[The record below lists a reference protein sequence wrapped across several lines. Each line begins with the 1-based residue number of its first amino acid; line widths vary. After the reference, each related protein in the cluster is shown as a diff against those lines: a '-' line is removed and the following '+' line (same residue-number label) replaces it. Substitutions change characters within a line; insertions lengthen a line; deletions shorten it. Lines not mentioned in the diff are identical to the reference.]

1 MIVGGGGWT
10 TQLKNMLVKLDHSSN
25 FGLKH
30 ETSLKPPPPIHACIL
45 SWRELLPQKE
55 TISIENRCLSED
67 FKNRTSRW
75 LRIQLRDSCFK
86 QLLMLKDMKCPIFS
100 AKFNWTLG
108 AFFALSSHSS
118 TKRNKKHK
126 RKSWTRSGE
135 NWSKVLYIFWSIQPV
150 KEKKQNYWTIH
161 WSFSL
166 TENIASYQ
174 DS

>member
-1 MIVGGGGWT
+1 MRHPWNHH
-10 TQLKNMLVKLDHSSN
+10 LPNNMRV
-25 FGLKH
+25 
-30 ETSLKPPPPIHACIL
+30 IL
-45 SWRELLPQKE
+45 SWKGTVASKK

-126 RKSWTRSGE
+126 RKSWTRSGW
-135 NWSKVLYIFWSIQPV
+135 NWSKVLHIFLKHSTLRRKKNRTTEPSTGPFPSQKTSHHTKIPKYIQV
-150 KEKKQNYWTIH
+150 H
-161 WSFSL
+161 LCSL
-166 TENIASYQ
+166 TKY
-174 DS
+174 